1 MRTPVIDVAIVG
13 AGPYGLS
20 VAAHALH
27 AGLNA
32 RVFGRPMRA
41 WERHMPRG
49 MLLKSEPAASH
60 LGDPDRRYG
69 LDAFHSCSYGEP
81 VPVER
86 FAAYGKWFRARTVG
100 QALDESEVTALGVKE
115 GLFAL
120 TLSSGTTVLAR
131 TAVLAL
137 GFLPFAFRP
146 GALAALPSDAATHS
160 SDHHELGTFAGR
172 DVTVVGA
179 GQSALETATLLAE
192 AGASVRI
199 VARTAALAW
208 NDVPQE
214 RRSTLSRVRAPRSM
228 LGSGWPSVAWSR
240 LPGAVRYLPRAAR
253 GHIVR
258 TTLGP
263 AGSWWLRERFDGTV
277 AVALG
282 MRLMAAEHRDRVR
295 LRLADAAGTV
305 TTLDTEHVIAA
316 TGYRVDVARIAILR
330 EDLRR
335 AVASP
340 GPAPRLSPTFETSV
354 AGLYLVGL
362 AAAATF
368 GPAMRFV
375 CGCDFA
381 ARRVTRGLVSRL
393 RTSRRTSGPPMF

>member
-20 VAAHALH
+20 LAAHALD
-27 AGLNA
+27 AGLDA
-32 RVFGRPMRA
+32 RIFGKPMHA
-41 WERHMPRG
+41 WEQHMPRG
-49 MLLKSEPAASH
+49 MLLKSEPDASH
-60 LGDPDRRYG
+60 LGDPARRYG
-69 LDAFHSCSYGEP
+69 LDAFHRYSYGEP

-86 FAAYGKWFRARTVG
+86 FAAYGQWFRARTVG
-100 QALDESEVTALGVKE
+100 EALEESEVTAVGLE
-115 GLFAL
+115 DGLFAL
-120 TLSSGTTVLAR
+120 SLTSGKSVLAR

-137 GFLPFAFRP
+137 GFLPFAHRP
-146 GALAALPSDAATHS
+146 GALAALPPEVSTHS
-160 SDHHELGTFAGR
+160 SDHCELGAFAGR

-199 VARTAALAW
+199 VARTGTLAW
-208 NDVPQE
+208 NDVPAEQ
-214 RRSTLSRVRAPRSM
+214 LSMMSRIRAPRSA

-240 LPGAVRYLPRAAR
+240 LPGAVRYLPEAAR

-263 AGSWWLRERFDGTV
+263 AGSWWLRERFDGAVTV
-277 AVALG
+277 TLG
-282 MRLMAAEHRDRVR
+282 TRLTASEHRDGVR
-295 LRLADAAGTV
+295 LHLRDAMGAR

-316 TGYRVDVARIAILR
+316 TGYRVDVGRIGILR

-340 GPAPRLSPTFETSV
+340 GPAPRLSRGFETSV
-354 AGLYLVGL
+354 AGLHLVGL

-375 CGCDFA
+375 CGCRFA
-381 ARRVTRGLVSRL
+381 ARRVTKDLVSRL
-393 RTSRRTSGPPMF
+393 REPSRTTTRHI